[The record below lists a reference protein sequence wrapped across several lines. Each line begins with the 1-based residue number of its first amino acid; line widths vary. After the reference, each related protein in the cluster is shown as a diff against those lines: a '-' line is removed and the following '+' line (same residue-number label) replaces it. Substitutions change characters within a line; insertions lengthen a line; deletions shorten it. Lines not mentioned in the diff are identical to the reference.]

1 VYLFFRYSVIYD
13 CGLGFMS
20 PEQSSYTEL
29 FDQISTICTSSIYM
43 DVSAMFAEDSKTQYL
58 IQSVLI
64 RDSSDRNS

>member
-1 VYLFFRYSVIYD
+1 
-13 CGLGFMS
+13 MS